1 MGAIRTLVAI
11 ALAPIGV
18 VLAGGAGERLGGAK
32 ATALLDGLPLISYPL
47 AAVSEALAD
56 VAVIA
61 KRDSPLPGDLG
72 DAERWTEPDEP
83 RHPAVGLIAALRAAG
98 GRAIVAVA
106 ADMPLLDAIT
116 IHALA
121 TVPAGRGGGAVVV
134 RAAGREQPLLARYE
148 PGALEGLEAGNAEP
162 LTATVASL
170 APAWLELP
178 DATVAF
184 NVNTPEDLAQA
195 SRLLAQRHARES

>member
-83 RHPAVGLIAALRAAG
+83 RHPVVGLIAALRAAG

-121 TVPAGRGGGAVVV
+121 TVV
-134 RAAGREQPLLARYE
+134 RAAGRVQPLLARYE
-148 PGALEGLEAGNAEP
+148 PGALEGLEAAGDAEP

-184 NVNTPEDLAQA
+184 NVNTAEDLAQA